1 MNVYDTINLMK
12 RLFLL
17 CVVMLCTLSVYSVAY
32 AQFNTGGGTSIDVQ
46 LSPENPGPDQNV
58 TVQLESYSTDLNKAK
73 ISWAVN
79 GKIQKTATGLRT
91 FSFTTGSASSKTI
104 LGISIETVVGE
115 IINKTYTI
123 QPATVDLVWESES
136 FVPPFYKGKALFSHQ
151 NKINFVAIPHIIGSN
166 GQEIPAKNLIY
177 KWTRN
182 GTVLGDFSGYGKN
195 TYTMI
200 ASVISRQLDVSVEV
214 TSPDSSAVASNQTSV
229 APVDPMIV
237 LYQRHPLYGIRFDQ
251 ALGTNYTM
259 DSSNEMSIVAMPFF
273 FGITNLNNSPL
284 SFVWKLNGG
293 TIGNGSDGRSQTF
306 RQQEGTSGTSRVDVA
321 IENTEKILQS
331 ASSGLN
337 INFVIPTNIRS
348 NF

>member
-1 MNVYDTINLMK
+1 
-12 RLFLL
+12 
-17 CVVMLCTLSVYSVAY
+17 
-32 AQFNTGGGTSIDVQ
+32 
-46 LSPENPGPDQNV
+46 
-58 TVQLESYSTDLNKAK
+58 
-73 ISWAVN
+73 
-79 GKIQKTATGLRT
+79 
-91 FSFTTGSASSKTI
+91 
-104 LGISIETVVGE
+104 
-115 IINKTYTI
+115 
-123 QPATVDLVWESES
+123 
-136 FVPPFYKGKALFSHQ
+136 
-151 NKINFVAIPHIIGSN
+151 
-166 GQEIPAKNLIY
+166 
-177 KWTRN
+177 
-182 GTVLGDFSGYGKN
+182 
-195 TYTMI
+195 
-200 ASVISRQLDVSVEV
+200 
-214 TSPDSSAVASNQTSV
+214 
-229 APVDPMIV
+229 MIV